1 MDPKELLSNPDTIK
15 GLISALQSILEN
27 TEQTDTPKQ
36 ETKIKKTKKIKT
48 KKQPVSTN
56 KFLQMQE
63 MFMCKEDTAI
73 DKKLSKNPPIPRT
86 RHFDTVSVKC
96 RVCGKTE
103 NVNPALVYDKN
114 RYKCNNCSSTQG

>member
-1 MDPKELLSNPDTIK
+1 
-15 GLISALQSILEN
+15 
-27 TEQTDTPKQ
+27 
-36 ETKIKKTKKIKT
+36 
-48 KKQPVSTN
+48 
-56 KFLQMQE
+56 MQE
-63 MFMCKEDTAI
+63 MHMCKEDTAI